1 MLCENAGPVLVER
14 FSQWF
19 KAKGWQPHA
28 HQLAMVEAAR
38 AGKSSL
44 LIAPTGG
51 GKTLAGFL
59 PSLVDLAEGKNKG
72 LHTLYISPLKA
83 LAADI
88 QRNLQAPIADMGLDI
103 SIEMRTGDTSSSRRQ
118 RQIKKPPQILLTTPE
133 SLELLLSYAGAE
145 VFFAGLRR
153 LIIDEVH
160 ALAPNKRGHMTALCI
175 AYLRSICPGLTV
187 SGLSA
192 TVAAPE
198 ALARWIGEGTQIIDA
213 GVGVK
218 PRITLLKTK
227 ARLPWS
233 GYMGTYAI
241 ADIYA
246 QLKRAKTTIVFVNT
260 RAQAE
265 LLFQQLWEFNTD
277 NLPIG
282 LHHGSLEREHRLK
295 VEAAMNAGALRA
307 IVATASLDLG
317 LDWGQVDLV
326 MQVGAPRSISRLLQR
341 IGRSNHRLDEP
352 SEALLVPCNRFEMIE
367 CIAVM
372 RAIDEGMVDG
382 EALQEGGLDV
392 LAQFVMNAACG
403 EGFDA
408 EVLYGIVRRA
418 APYRGVS
425 REMFELV
432 LRFIESGGYALRVYD
447 QFKRIVQNEAGLWVA
462 SKVAIRRHRMNIGTI
477 VEYETLPIAL
487 RRAKSQ
493 KFVPLGKIEEYF
505 IQGLQ
510 PGDTFIFAGRLLSY
524 KGIFDNRV
532 EAEPAVGPRPKI
544 PSFKGGRLPLSISV
558 AERVR
563 ELMQDKSEWGR
574 LPKTLQDWLAL
585 QEEKSSLPDSGHLL
599 VETFEH
605 EEKQFLMVYSFAGRN
620 ANQTLGMLISSQMEA
635 SDLLPLGF
643 VANDYVLALWSL
655 KTVRDPGGLVEA
667 ALAQESCEEWIES
680 SQMAKRTFRDVALIS
695 GLVERGYPG
704 GRKTGRQVTI
714 STDLLY
720 DVLRKHEPGHV
731 LLKATRLD
739 VLARLGDVTRL
750 RTEFAGLALR
760 HRHLE
765 HISPLAVPLVL
776 DVIGSEEIDGKGRVE
791 MLTAELR
798 DMRGDAL
805 LEEAQA

>member
-1 MLCENAGPVLVER
+1 MLCENTNSLLSDR
-14 FSQWF
+14 FNAWF
-19 KAKGWQPHA
+19 VSKGWQPHP
-28 HQLAMVEAAR
+28 HQLAMVASAKAKR
-38 AGKSSL
+38 SSL

-59 PSLVDLAEGKNKG
+59 PTLVDLAETPSKG

-88 QRNLQAPIADMGLDI
+88 HRNLQAPIQSIGLNI
-103 SIEMRTGDTSSSRRQ
+103 NIEIRTGDTPNARRQ
-118 RQIKKPPQILLTTPE
+118 RQLLKPPQILLTTPE
-133 SLELLLSYAGAE
+133 SLELLLSYSDTKI
-145 VFFAGLRR
+145 FFGGLKRV
-153 LIIDEVH
+153 IIDEAHV
-160 ALAPNKRGHMTALCI
+160 LAPGKRGHMTALCL

-198 ALARWIGEGTQIIDA
+198 ALASWLGEDTQIINA
-213 GVGVK
+213 GMGVK
-218 PRITLLKTK
+218 PDIELLKTHN
-227 ARLPWS
+227 RLPWS
-233 GYMGTYAI
+233 GNMGSYAI
-241 ADIYA
+241 GEIYE
-246 QLKRAKTTIVFVNT
+246 QLKRARTTIIFVNT

-265 LLFQQLWEFNTD
+265 LLFQQLWERNKD

-282 LHHGSLEREHRLK
+282 LHHGSLERDHRLR
-295 VEAAMNAGALRA
+295 VEAAMNAGKLRA
-307 IVATASLDLG
+307 IIATASLDLG
-317 LDWGQVDLV
+317 LDWGMVDLV

-341 IGRSNHRLDEP
+341 IGRSNHRLDVP
-352 SEALLVPCNRFEMIE
+352 SEALLVPCNRFEMLE

-372 RAIDEGMVDG
+372 QAIEEGIIDG
-382 EALQEGGLDV
+382 EPLRQGTLDV

-408 EVLYGIVRRA
+408 NMLFNVITSA
-418 APYRGVS
+418 APYRHIDRATFDAV
-425 REMFELV
+425 V
-432 LRFIESGGYALRVYD
+432 RFVENGGYALRVYE
-447 QFKRIVQNEAGLWVA
+447 QFKRIERNEHSVWVA

-487 RRAKSQ
+487 RRAKS
-493 KFVPLGKIEEYF
+493 KNFLPLGKIEEYF

-524 KGIFDNRV
+524 KGIYDNRV
-532 EAEPAVGPRPKI
+532 EAEPAAGPRPKI

-563 ELMQDKSEWGR
+563 ELMRNKNDWQL
-574 LPKTLQDWLAL
+574 LPQALQEWLAL
-585 QEEKSSLPDSGHLL
+585 QEEKSSLPDSEHLL
-599 VETFEH
+599 VETFEY
-605 EEKQFLMVYSFAGRN
+605 EKKYFFVLYSFAGRP

-635 SDLLPLGF
+635 SGLLPLGF
-643 VANDYVLALWSL
+643 VANDYVLGVWSL
-655 KTVRDPGGLVEA
+655 KPVEHASELVQA
-667 ALAQESCEEWIES
+667 ALEQDNCEQWIES

-720 DVLRKHEPGHV
+720 DVLRKYEPDHI

-739 VLARLGDVTRL
+739 VMASLADITRL
-750 RTEFAGLALR
+750 RKEFAAMTLQ
-760 HRHLE
+760 HNHLE
-765 HISPLAVPLVL
+765 RISPLAVPLVL
-776 DVIGSEEIDGKGRVE
+776 DVIGSEQIDGKGKVE
-791 MLTAELR
+791 LLTAEFR
-798 DMRGDAL
+798 EMTGDAL
-805 LEEAQA
+805 LEQAKA